1 MTLDRLHIQE
11 TLQKIKLKV
20 NTRNDLLR
28 KLVGST
34 WGFGPYTVRTTV
46 LSLCFSAGKNANAIW
61 CRSTYAKKIDIA
73 LNETCCIIMGCL
85 KNTESKNCIYCPAY
99 LHLILDD

>member
-28 KLVGST
+28 KLVGSA
-34 WGFGPYTVRTTV
+34 WGAELHTVRTTA
-46 LSLCFSAGKNANAIW
+46 LSLCFSAGEYT
-61 CRSTYAKKIDIA
+61 SVV
-73 LNETCCIIMGCL
+73 
-85 KNTESKNCIYCPAY
+85 
-99 LHLILDD
+99 